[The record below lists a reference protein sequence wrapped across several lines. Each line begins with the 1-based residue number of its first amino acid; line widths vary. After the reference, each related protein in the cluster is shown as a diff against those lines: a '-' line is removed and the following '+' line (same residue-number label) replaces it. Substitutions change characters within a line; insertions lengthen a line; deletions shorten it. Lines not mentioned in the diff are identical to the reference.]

1 MTITVAKVVTKALVL
16 FVTKVNSF
24 NSLPCLGIENHIMEK
39 DKSNV
44 VFAQTQFKILSLDIT
59 SVKTQKL
66 IAILL
71 VVRIALKVKDQTSSQ
86 V

>member
-1 MTITVAKVVTKALVL
+1 MTVAKVVTKALAL

-24 NSLPCLGIENHIMEK
+24 NTLLCLEIESHIMEK
-39 DKSNV
+39 DKLNA
-44 VFAQTQFKILSLDIT
+44 VFAQTQFQILSLDIT
-59 SVKTQKL
+59 SVKTLKL

-71 VVRIALKVKDQTSSQ
+71 VARTALKVKDQTSSQ